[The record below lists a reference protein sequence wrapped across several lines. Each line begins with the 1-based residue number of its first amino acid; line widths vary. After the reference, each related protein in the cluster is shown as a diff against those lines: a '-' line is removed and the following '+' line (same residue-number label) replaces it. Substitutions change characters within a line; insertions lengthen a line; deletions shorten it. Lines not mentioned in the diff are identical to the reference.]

1 MENSASCRPMG
12 RRASVC
18 DMDRRGSRKKP
29 AAPSSPPLPPP
40 DSSVGAF
47 EVVLRRLAGQGFGFS
62 IAGGVDEPHQP
73 GDSRLFVTKV
83 APGGVAESDGRMSVG
98 DVILAVNGVDVTSVS
113 HEAAVSALKMSG
125 AQLSLLMLR
134 PPPQPQ
140 PALKPTAEAAPLP
153 AEPPT
158 ARGLGFSI
166 AGGTDNQHLP
176 GDDSI
181 FVTKVID
188 GGAAQHS
195 GRIGFGDR
203 LLAEAVATLKA
214 TGDRVRLTVG
224 KATPE
229 EVALLI
235 ELDEAARLEEQEAE
249 AAAAVSGFQG
259 PPDAPEQQQ
268 EVQRTRRPPCSFI
281 PSSAPG
287 GAVTDCMAD
296 WLAGFGFNQAAQM
309 KQRGCCSSA
318 IGYNF
323 NPVRSAMR
331 GNYSRRGRL
340 MRRTTHTRT
349 GPALVPIAV
358 GFSTSRPAAGV
369 AVSASVCR
377 GLRARALHRL
387 RTMRKRSG
395 DSAPHSNL
403 PVLLSALL
411 SSSSAPLAQRAA
423 AFDSR
428 DRGSVDCVSGGTRCR
443 LLERPHLDGELNG

>member
-1 MENSASCRPMG
+1 MPINKQDATRALELLEQYQTQLNATEDAKLRAAIERVIRIFKSKLFNALVEIQEFYEVTLLDENKSLEQKAMETQRVADRWADGPQSANGPTRQQ
-12 RRASVC
+12 
-18 DMDRRGSRKKP
+18 KKP

-153 AEPPT
+153 AEPPVTMETGAEANGGGGPLEVTLSKT

-203 LLAEAVATLKA
+203 LLAVDGRPLTACTHQEAVATLKA

-249 AAAAVSGFQG
+249 AAAAGGAARGLPGSTRPSGPDAQQRHAGFQG
-259 PPDAPEQQQ
+259 PPDGA
-268 EVQRTRRPPCSFI
+268 
-281 PSSAPG
+281 PSSSKKSKGLG
-287 GAVTDCMAD
+287 G
-296 WLAGFGFNQAAQM
+296 LFG
-309 KQRGCCSSA
+309 
-318 IGYNF
+318 
-323 NPVRSAMR
+323 
-331 GNYSRRGRL
+331 
-340 MRRTTHTRT
+340 
-349 GPALVPIAV
+349 
-358 GFSTSRPAAGV
+358 
-369 AVSASVCR
+369 
-377 GLRARALHRL
+377 
-387 RTMRKRSG
+387 
-395 DSAPHSNL
+395 
-403 PVLLSALL
+403 
-411 SSSSAPLAQRAA
+411 
-423 AFDSR
+423 
-428 DRGSVDCVSGGTRCR
+428 GGKKK
-443 LLERPHLDGELNG
+443 

>member
-1 MENSASCRPMG
+1 ATRALELLEQYQTQLNATEDAKLRAAIERVIRIFKSKLFNALVEIQEFYEVTLLDENKSLEQKAMETQRVADRWADGPQSANGPTRQQ
-12 RRASVC
+12 
-18 DMDRRGSRKKP
+18 KKP

-153 AEPPT
+153 AEPP
-158 ARGLGFSI
+158 
-166 AGGTDNQHLP
+166 HLP

-203 LLAEAVATLKA
+203 LLAVDGRPLTACTHQEAVATLKA
-214 TGDRVRLTVG
+214 TGDRVRL
-224 KATPE
+224 
-229 EVALLI
+229 
-235 ELDEAARLEEQEAE
+235 
-249 AAAAVSGFQG
+249 
-259 PPDAPEQQQ
+259 
-268 EVQRTRRPPCSFI
+268 
-281 PSSAPG
+281 
-287 GAVTDCMAD
+287 
-296 WLAGFGFNQAAQM
+296 
-309 KQRGCCSSA
+309 
-318 IGYNF
+318 
-323 NPVRSAMR
+323 
-331 GNYSRRGRL
+331 
-340 MRRTTHTRT
+340 
-349 GPALVPIAV
+349 
-358 GFSTSRPAAGV
+358 
-369 AVSASVCR
+369 
-377 GLRARALHRL
+377 
-387 RTMRKRSG
+387 
-395 DSAPHSNL
+395 
-403 PVLLSALL
+403 
-411 SSSSAPLAQRAA
+411 
-423 AFDSR
+423 
-428 DRGSVDCVSGGTRCR
+428 
-443 LLERPHLDGELNG
+443 

>member
-1 MENSASCRPMG
+1 
-12 RRASVC
+12 
-18 DMDRRGSRKKP
+18 KP
-29 AAPSSPPLPPP
+29 AAPSSPPPPPP

-203 LLAEAVATLKA
+203 LLAVDGRPLTACTHQEAVATLKA

-249 AAAAVSGFQG
+249 AAAAAGFQG
-259 PPDAPEQQQ
+259 PADGA
-268 EVQRTRRPPCSFI
+268 
-281 PSSAPG
+281 PSSSKKSKGLG
-287 GAVTDCMAD
+287 G
-296 WLAGFGFNQAAQM
+296 LFG
-309 KQRGCCSSA
+309 
-318 IGYNF
+318 
-323 NPVRSAMR
+323 
-331 GNYSRRGRL
+331 
-340 MRRTTHTRT
+340 
-349 GPALVPIAV
+349 
-358 GFSTSRPAAGV
+358 
-369 AVSASVCR
+369 
-377 GLRARALHRL
+377 
-387 RTMRKRSG
+387 
-395 DSAPHSNL
+395 
-403 PVLLSALL
+403 
-411 SSSSAPLAQRAA
+411 
-423 AFDSR
+423 
-428 DRGSVDCVSGGTRCR
+428 GGKKK
-443 LLERPHLDGELNG
+443 